1 MKNQL
6 QSNNLI
12 TNNIYNLSKAYHKLY
27 KFGDEQY
34 FDSYISAYG
43 KNKLNKILNLY
54 GFPYYKIAPN
64 SSGAV
69 VNQIT
74 KNMIAKATNKK
85 VKYAKIYSKYLVKSF
100 SNNDELSFLTE
111 KDKQIIF
118 DCIILKDNVNIKKNY
133 SISELKQAISEAKLL
148 LIGVRE
154 VEIKNNNYFNNNL
167 IEVDREYIS
176 SYGNGFLKR
185 NIVPSIRYIN
195 NAEILKNT
203 KKFDYIMPKLKDER
217 IKVKKEILK
226 KLLAFELEHEQLELS
241 DSLEKM
247 QNKLVNL
254 ANKYQSSAS
263 RLGTLLSQNQRLL
276 QLLDKNYLNKN
287 EEFDL

>member
-1 MKNQL
+1 MKNINY
-6 QSNNLI
+6 NNTI
-12 TNNIYNLSKAYHKLY
+12 CNLSNAYHKLY
-27 KFGDEQY
+27 KYCDEQN
-34 FDSYISAYG
+34 FDEYIAVYG
-43 KNKLNKILNLY
+43 KNKLNKILNIY

-64 SSGAV
+64 NSTTVA
-69 VNQIT
+69 NQIT
-74 KNMIAKATNKK
+74 KNMIAKATNKN
-85 VKYAKIYSKYLVKSF
+85 VKNCTIYSKYFVKNYQNAQEF
-100 SNNDELSFLTE
+100 DFLTE
-111 KDKQIIF
+111 TNKQVVF
-118 DCIILKDNVNIKKNY
+118 DCVALNDSVNIKKNY
-133 SISELKQAISEAKLL
+133 SIDELKQAIKDAKLL
-148 LIGVRE
+148 LLGVRE
-154 VEIKNNNYFNNNL
+154 VEIKNNNYFNKNL

>member
-1 MKNQL
+1 MKQL
-6 QSNNLI
+6 TTTLNS
-12 TNNIYNLSKAYHKLY
+12 TIYNLSNAYHKLY
-27 KFGDEQY
+27 KYVDEQY
-34 FDSYISAYG
+34 FDNYICEYG

-64 SSGAV
+64 SSGVV

-85 VKYAKIYSKYLVKSF
+85 VKYAKIYSKYLVKSYAE
-100 SNNDELSFLTE
+100 DGELNFLTE

-118 DCIILKDNVNIKKNY
+118 DCIVLRDNVNIKKNY
-133 SISELKQAISEAKLL
+133 SIDELKQAIIEATL
-148 LIGVRE
+148 LIVGVRE
-154 VEIKNNNYFNNNL
+154 VEIKNNNYFNKNL

-195 NAEILKNT
+195 NPEILKNN
-203 KKFDYIMPKLKDER
+203 KKFDYIMPKFKTER

-226 KLLAFELEHEQLELS
+226 KLLAFELEHEQVELS

-247 QNKLVNL
+247 QNKLVNI
-254 ANKYQSSAS
+254 ANKYQTSAS

-276 QLLDKNYLNKN
+276 QLLDKSYLNKN
-287 EEFDL
+287 EEFEL